1 MIFDIISFVIII
13 FVIVLFIM
21 ELSPLRAARVESTRR
36 RREMIRCAAA
46 GRILLANAIGQF
58 LLLPGAE
65 AVHSATHADA
75 DDVEIRAKA
84 NETDVVP
91 LTPAGALLSLAS
103 AAVADSV
110 PGTPATVEE
119 SEPRKTEMPSPV
131 EPPAGTLTTWP
142 FEIPAA
148 TIPATVSA
156 SDENGTVSMEQVAAG
171 SVGLQDRAHRVVAR
185 AEAAVAR
192 AERSVVMAP
201 AGSDAQA
208 SAMNVL
214 EQARSALEKAKKAQA
229 LAGDTAM
236 VGSPSV
242 LTQTRMNGSSNVTVE
257 KVAKE
262 SKKLQ
267 HDVMQLHS
275 DLRKG
280 EIQKLESRFAKMRQ
294 DEMLPAAV
302 RRESAKLNHED
313 QAIKNGDYTLE
324 LDIGGDD
331 AKKNKDDKDGDYSSK
346 SDGSGDDAKH
356 DKGDKNGDYTTG
368 GNDTKHD
375 KGDKDNEAEIDV
387 DYLNSAIKHED
398 AVIKEESDDNTYIDE
413 GNDLQIALEKLD
425 EIEASKNESSTTKAP
440 EKVIT
445 QEIKKLKQKAA
456 DIGKAVKKASE
467 VPIKSTTQQT
477 TKLEKKAVQIGKS
490 VKKNEEATKGHEN
503 LTRTLAH
510 ASKQIKEH
518 MAAAEAVKKT
528 GGKVAGTLQDIMA
541 AFKNKKG
548 YEKLKGQ
555 VARVSKRIK
564 QQKAAEKG
572 GKKLTKKVAH
582 VSKTSK
588 KQNPKVQVKSA
599 SKEVGAVLKNLAG
612 VRQEIHKETG
622 DIQAERTKLQEE
634 GGEMKTEIKSNKVT
648 KKVTREEIKKLQ
660 ADVADLSKA
669 VERSGG
675 ATKGK
680 VTQDVTPEQIQKLQ
694 ESLARVAKSLTKN
707 EVPEEVSSVAKSEE
721 ATKVP
726 EKNLTK
732 QIKKLKQKASNL
744 GKSVAKSEE
753 ATKVP
758 EKNLTKQIKK
768 LKQKASNLGKS
779 VAKSE
784 EATKVPEKNLTRRC
798 RKK

>member
-356 DKGDKNGDYTTG
+356 DKD
-368 GNDTKHD
+368 
-375 KGDKDNEAEIDV
+375 DKDYEAEIDV